1 MLAEKGCSSLL
12 NIPGCRNCARKEI
25 PVSMLSKCF
34 DDVGIYMNRDPGDAE
49 GGKECTLK
57 KISILCVQKKKKK
70 KNSILV

>member
-1 MLAEKGCSSLL
+1 M
-12 NIPGCRNCARKEI
+12 

-70 KNSILV
+70 QHTGID